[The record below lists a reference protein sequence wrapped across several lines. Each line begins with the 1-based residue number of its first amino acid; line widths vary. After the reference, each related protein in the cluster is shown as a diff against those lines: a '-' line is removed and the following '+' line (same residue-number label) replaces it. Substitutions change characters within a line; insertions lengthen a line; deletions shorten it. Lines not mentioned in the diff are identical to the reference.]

1 MGRLGLRDFL
11 NENEAYA
18 ECVEEINKKLALRE
32 AIDAANRAI
41 ATSKNPSPWTAAN

>member
-1 MGRLGLRDFL
+1 MGRLGLRDFM

-41 ATSKNPSPWTAAN
+41 ASSKNPQPWTKAP